1 MDVWVAEWDYPYDM
15 EHDVNV
21 FLTEKDALEDC
32 LNSIDDIIDNH
43 WDPSNDSD
51 QQEYMDEI
59 NSLRNQGKL
68 REAMDKWNDYEANF
82 NDEQAQ
88 YYSVTRKPVKG
99 GSSCSVIPS
108 ASVASTYTPTTS
120 GATCRGPC
128 KTHNEYANAD
138 RADGTYVC
146 RQCSTFQHIFGTKS

>member
-1 MDVWVAEWDYPYDM
+1 MDVWVAEWDYPYDG
-15 EHDVNV
+15 EHDVSV
-21 FLTEKDALEDC
+21 FLSEQDALEDV

-43 WDPSNDSD
+43 WDPSNDPD
-51 QQEYMDEI
+51 QEQCMDEI

-68 REAMDKWNDYEANF
+68 REAMDRWNAYESNY
-82 NDEQAQ
+82 NDDQGQ
-88 YYSVTRKPVKG
+88 FYSVTKKNVRG
-99 GSSCSVIPS
+99 GSSCSVLP
-108 ASVASTYTPTTS
+108 TNTPTPTFKTS
-120 GATCRGPC
+120 VQGATCRGPC